1 MNIEFQIE
9 GETQLHRR
17 IKGIAD
23 GVKDWSWATDKIGRY
38 LKTFFTNDV
47 FESEGAVIGER
58 WPDGPFYHKLQR
70 SGLMRKSFY
79 YKSDKEKVEVGNPI
93 PYFKYHQS
101 NLPRK
106 KLPRRVMMKLDEKRK
121 QIIVK
126 YFQEQIVTLANKT
139 I

>member
-1 MNIEFQIE
+1 MNIQFDIE

-23 GVKDWSWATDKIGRY
+23 GVKDWSWATNKIGQY
-38 LKTFFTNDV
+38 LKGFFTNDV
-47 FESEGAVIGER
+47 FQSEGAIIGEK
-58 WPDGPFYHKLQR
+58 WVGGPYYHRLERTGK
-70 SGLMRKSFY
+70 MRNSFL
-79 YKSDKEKVEVGNPI
+79 YKNDKMQVEISNSA

-101 NLPRK
+101 KLPRK

-121 QIIVK
+121 QTIVK
-126 YFQEQIVTLANKT
+126 FFQEQIITLANKN